1 MYTRNDIA
9 FARDDG
15 KITLT
20 FKYVVSA
27 PLDVAVVIY
36 NFLDQGALA
45 DSQTKRYSLC
55 GSAAEGRASCAPE
68 DEGKFWTNKS
78 VTLRSQILNTV
89 RRFGS
94 NVTNAD
100 LAIKTTYIV
109 EETGFYCA
117 IVYPLK
123 GPMAS
128 EYLASL
134 TYSNPYGLLSA
145 TDYPNMPFYGFLSIT
160 YLIIGVVW
168 LWKCFLSWRDLL
180 ALQNYCTGVIFFL
193 MLEMAFN
200 YGYLENYNLEGHGF
214 ILFAARNSISFFM
227 LLIVALGYGVV
238 RPTLGGTMKKCLI
251 LAGAHFVFAVMYAG
265 CAMVISDLQNIVVF
279 LFVLPVAITTTV
291 FYFWILTALDQ
302 TMRKLEARR
311 QGVKLQMYRSK
322 LQSYIC
328 VSFNVNVTG
337 GLCFLYIVA
346 NTLNLMN
353 LQNESWIP
361 IAWRFQWVFLN
372 GWMNVLYLMVG
383 LGILLLWRPTEN
395 NQRYGLDQLATEDHY
410 DDDVEANGGNGAGQQ
425 IKLRT
430 VNKDISTTHL
440 QADSDDEDDDED
452 VMMWAEQNLP
462 SDDVRIGTAG
472 ASSTGGGARSSA
484 ESELE
489 PAAEMLH

>member
-1 MYTRNDIA
+1 
-9 FARDDG
+9 
-15 KITLT
+15 
-20 FKYVVSA
+20 
-27 PLDVAVVIY
+27 
-36 NFLDQGALA
+36 
-45 DSQTKRYSLC
+45 
-55 GSAAEGRASCAPE
+55 
-68 DEGKFWTNKS
+68 
-78 VTLRSQILNTV
+78 
-89 RRFGS
+89 
-94 NVTNAD
+94 
-100 LAIKTTYIV
+100 
-109 EETGFYCA
+109 
-117 IVYPLK
+117 
-123 GPMAS
+123 MAS
-128 EYLASL
+128 EYSASL

-168 LWKCFLSWRDLL
+168 LWKCFLYWRDLL
-180 ALQNYCTGVIFFL
+180 PLQNYCTGVIFFL

-200 YGYLENYNLEGHGF
+200 YGYLENYNLEGHGSSSLLVLAV

-238 RPTLGGTMKKCLI
+238 RPTLGGTMRKCLI
-251 LAGAHFVFAVMYAG
+251 LAGTHFVFAVMYAG
-265 CAMVISDLQNIVVF
+265 CAMVISDLQSIVVF

-311 QGVKLQMYRSK
+311 QGVKLQMYRRLLRL
-322 LQSYIC
+322 LQ
-328 VSFNVNVTG
+328 VTG

-353 LQNESWIP
+353 LQNEAWIP
-361 IAWRFQWVFLN
+361 IAWRYQWVFLN

-410 DDDVEANGGNGAGQQ
+410 DDDVEASGGNGAGQQ
-425 IKLRT
+425 IKLRS
-430 VNKDISTTHL
+430 VNKDSSATHL

-462 SDDVRIGTAG
+462 SDEVRIGTGG
-472 ASSTGGGARSSA
+472 ASSTTGGVRSSA
-484 ESELE
+484 ESERNVASE
-489 PAAEMLH
+489 KMH